1 MWDHVIQA
9 VIGGG
14 QIAAGVIPYTTVL
27 GNALNKKHIGLAQTP
42 NPHVTAA
49 TKESQ
54 RLSTTSL
61 LSLQPQLYQ
70 NNCDYPPLKVLLPTI
85 ACTRRSYCDIEHPS
99 CRTLGCLSSGSHE
112 LSFVTLVTMSKA
124 MKPPPGPGHRDSNRD
139 MWRPK
144 TEESERGR
152 ERQDRSVSRE
162 RRRSPPP
169 TASRR
174 RHGGERESYKSPMRR
189 EFDKPPQSSSRR
201 GRSRSVE
208 SRRSTRYGSMSF
220 SPRRS
225 PPSASRSYRR
235 RSPPRTRPPPLPP
248 TRRPS
253 PPPLSPGYQRPSS
266 RKQSPPPPNMGPRG
280 DRRPFRRRSRSRSP
294 RRGPSSPPPFRRV
307 RSPQRS
313 PPLLS
318 PMNNGRS
325 ATPPMLNRSTRVK
338 PSPRP
343 ERYPEGDDRKTN
355 VDLNMTDVSSDKL
368 DTPPH
373 RVVSIQEHG
382 PSVISGREILDSDS
396 RKSSPPHESHHQ
408 KQDHSDTDS
417 MSHPPQAESSAGP
430 YVNPDRQRNIFSGG
444 SNEFGGGRGRGR
456 PQDMHH
462 NQMPPAHESHAQQ
475 KYPRR
480 GSHGSTSFHEQSQH
494 HGPSHQ
500 QGPPHFQPGYRG
512 RGRAYR
518 GRYSPPFEQRSS
530 TYDRRGSERGRGG
543 YRGRDQHPPS
553 TENSRHSQPS
563 SPGNDSHPSA
573 VEIRAK
579 EEPEATHQNL
589 ESDEIMRDDPGHE
602 SEKDQGNTDMAPP
615 TGPVPKSPPQPL
627 DTRAF
632 KRIGGS
638 NDVRNAINQEEK
650 TSNGF
655 RPFSISLGKSKVGP
669 KTAMLPKALEA
680 TRESARETT
689 RENPSENAR
698 ENIRENVRE
707 SVRENIRENVRDN
720 FRENIRETGR
730 EISRQSNRESF
741 RDHFRDNGRHP
752 DRHSDRE
759 SGRDVGRGR
768 DTGRDIGRGGRD
780 VGRDNGRYLGR
791 DIDRNA
797 GRETG
802 REAYNN
808 SGPPTSGCNS
818 APLGKNAV
826 TLKLAA
832 KREAP
837 VVNNG
842 SDIPKRQVEVVKTPA
857 VAKPIIIA
865 KETSIY
871 NRLSMVGEGT
881 YGKVYKASNNI
892 TKELV
897 ALKRIRMESEKDGFP
912 ITAVREMR
920 LLQALKQD
928 NVICLLEMMVEKSD
942 FYMVFEYM
950 DHDLTGILNHPTF
963 RLEPCHIK
971 HLAKQFFEGLE
982 YLHHRGVLHRDIKGS
997 NILLNNDGQLKI
1009 ADFGLARFYTKASK
1023 KQLDYTNR
1031 IITLWYRPPEILLGA
1046 TAYGP
1051 AVDIWSAGCVFI
1063 ELFTR
1068 LPVFTGKNEIDQLDI
1083 IYNVMGTPSE
1093 RIWAGLKETP
1103 WYGLLKTPARRRPKF
1118 RAKYEPLLPESA
1130 LELVTQMLEYDPDKR
1145 PTAEDCLKHRYFS
1158 EEPAPA
1164 PPLGLRDLKG
1174 DWHEYES
1181 KIERRKEREINDK
1194 KKRAQHELEKKK
1206 WRETREAEKRK
1217 LAQQEYDPERPPIS
1231 DSTPTNSSVPVKR
1244 KRDSLDADDLASGTS
1259 SASKKRAE

>member
-1 MWDHVIQA
+1 
-9 VIGGG
+9 
-14 QIAAGVIPYTTVL
+14 
-27 GNALNKKHIGLAQTP
+27 
-42 NPHVTAA
+42 
-49 TKESQ
+49 
-54 RLSTTSL
+54 
-61 LSLQPQLYQ
+61 
-70 NNCDYPPLKVLLPTI
+70 
-85 ACTRRSYCDIEHPS
+85 
-99 CRTLGCLSSGSHE
+99 
-112 LSFVTLVTMSKA
+112 
-124 MKPPPGPGHRDSNRD
+124 
-139 MWRPK
+139 
-144 TEESERGR
+144 
-152 ERQDRSVSRE
+152 
-162 RRRSPPP
+162 
-169 TASRR
+169 
-174 RHGGERESYKSPMRR
+174 
-189 EFDKPPQSSSRR
+189 
-201 GRSRSVE
+201 
-208 SRRSTRYGSMSF
+208 
-220 SPRRS
+220 
-225 PPSASRSYRR
+225 
-235 RSPPRTRPPPLPP
+235 
-248 TRRPS
+248 
-253 PPPLSPGYQRPSS
+253 
-266 RKQSPPPPNMGPRG
+266 MGPRG

-294 RRGPSSPPPFRRV
+294 RRGPNSPPPFRRV

-313 PPLLS
+313 PPPPS

-325 ATPPMLNRSTRVK
+325 ATPPMLTRPTRVK

-343 ERYPEGDDRKTN
+343 DRYFEGDDRKTN

-373 RVVSIQEHG
+373 RVVSIHEHG
-382 PSVISGREILDSDS
+382 PSVISGREMLDSDS

-444 SNEFGGGRGRGR
+444 NNEFAGGRGRGR

-462 NQMPPAHESHAQQ
+462 NQMQPAHESHAQQ

-494 HGPSHQ
+494 HGSSHQ

-518 GRYSPPFEQRSS
+518 GGRYSPPFEQRSS

-543 YRGRDQHPPS
+543 YRGRGGPGHDHGESGRGGRRFDPQDQHPPS

-579 EEPEATHQNL
+579 EEPEAIHQNL
-589 ESDEIMRDDPGHE
+589 DSDEMMRDDPGHE
-602 SEKDQGNTDMAPP
+602 NEKDQGHTDMAPP
-615 TGPVPKSPPQPL
+615 TGPAPKSPPQPL

-655 RPFSISLGKSKVGP
+655 RPFSISLGKSRVGP

-689 RENPSENAR
+689 RENPSENVR

-707 SVRENIRENVRDN
+707 SVRENIRENIRDN

-752 DRHSDRE
+752 DRHPDRE
-759 SGRDVGRGR
+759 SGRDLGRGR

-780 VGRDNGRYLGR
+780 VGRDNGRYLSR

-797 GRETG
+797 GREIG

-1259 SASKKRAE
+1259 SASKKRVE